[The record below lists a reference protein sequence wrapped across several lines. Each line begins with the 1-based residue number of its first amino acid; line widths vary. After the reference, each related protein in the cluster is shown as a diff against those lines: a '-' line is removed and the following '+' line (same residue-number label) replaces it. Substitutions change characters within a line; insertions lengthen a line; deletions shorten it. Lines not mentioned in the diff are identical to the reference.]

1 MTGFAALGA
10 EHSTARNVPLRVA
23 IIGAGMSGILAAI
36 KLRES
41 GYQHVTIYEKASRI
55 GGTWRDNRYPG
66 LSCDVPAHAY
76 TYSFAPNAEWSR
88 YMAPGPE
95 IQAYFESMVQ
105 RHQLMPCM
113 RFDQEVIACDWLG
126 DGWCLQTRQ
135 GLVAEADVVIAAT
148 GVLHHPKYPQLP
160 GLQRFAGDCFHSACW
175 RDDVALDGKR
185 IGIIGNGSTGAQLVS
200 ALASRAAKLTHF
212 QRTPQWILPVENP
225 VFTEAQKQALRDD
238 PGLLKQAQAS
248 ESYLAIVDHFTRA
261 VIDANSPELVN
272 LQTAVEDNLARSVA
286 DPVLREKLR
295 PSYRAACKRL
305 IVSPD
310 YYQAIQH
317 PQVELVTE
325 GIESVETAG
334 IRSKDGV
341 LHELDVLVLA
351 TGFHADRFVRDM
363 NVVGQGGVAL
373 NQVWAQ
379 RPFAYLAMSVP
390 GFPNFFML
398 NGPSGPVGN
407 FSLID
412 VAEAQWNYIAQL
424 LEPLREGCYRKMSV
438 KQAAMDNYEAS
449 RIAAATKTVWA
460 SGCDSWYLDAQGIP
474 ATWPWSYAHF
484 REVMK
489 TPDFA
494 HFDCA

>member
-1 MTGFAALGA
+1 MTGTEKLN
-10 EHSTARNVPLRVA
+10 RQLRVV

-36 KLRES
+36 KLREA
-41 GYQHVTIYEKASRI
+41 GYQHVAIYEKAGRI
-55 GGTWRDNRYPG
+55 GGTWRDNSYPG

-88 YMAPGPE
+88 HMAPGPE
-95 IQAYFESMVQ
+95 IQAYFEQMVKQ
-105 RHQLMPCM
+105 HDLASCIH
-113 RFDQEVIACDWLG
+113 FNKEVTACEWLG
-126 DGWCLQTRQ
+126 DVWRLGTRD
-135 GLVAEADVVIAAT
+135 GGFEEADVVIAAT
-148 GVLHHPKYPQLP
+148 GVLHHPKYPQLQ
-160 GLQRFAGDCFHSACW
+160 GLKKFEGDCFHSARW
-175 RDDVALDGKR
+175 DHGAALDGKR
-185 IGIIGNGSTGAQLVS
+185 IGVIGNGSTGAQLIS
-200 ALASRAAKLTHF
+200 ALAGRAAKLTHF
-212 QRTPQWILPVENP
+212 QRTAQWILPVENP
-225 VFTEAQKQALRDD
+225 AFTEAQKQALRDD
-238 PGLLKQAQAS
+238 PELLKQAQAS

-261 VIDANSPELVN
+261 VIDANSPELAH
-272 LQTAVEDNLARSVA
+272 LQTAVEENLERSIT

-295 PSYRAACKRL
+295 PQYRAACKRL

-317 PQVELVTE
+317 PQVALVND
-325 GIESVETAG
+325 GIECVEPGG
-334 IRSKDGV
+334 IRTRDGV

-363 NVVGQGGVAL
+363 NVVGSNGQVL
-373 NQVWAQ
+373 NEVWDE

-424 LEPLREGCYRKMSV
+424 LEPLREGRYQQISV
-438 KQAAMDNYEAS
+438 GQSAMDDYEVS
-449 RIAAATKTVWA
+449 RIEAARNTVWA
-460 SGCDSWYLDAQGIP
+460 SGCSSWYLDAQGIP

-484 REVMK
+484 REVMT

>member
-1 MTGFAALGA
+1 MTGTEKLN
-10 EHSTARNVPLRVA
+10 RQLRVV

-36 KLRES
+36 KLREA
-41 GYQHVTIYEKASRI
+41 GYQHVAIYEKAGRI
-55 GGTWRDNRYPG
+55 GGTWRDNSYPG

-88 YMAPGPE
+88 HMAPGPE
-95 IQAYFESMVQ
+95 IQAYFEQMVKQ
-105 RHQLMPCM
+105 HDLASCIH
-113 RFDQEVIACDWLG
+113 FNKEVTACEWLG
-126 DGWCLQTRQ
+126 DVWRLGTRD
-135 GLVAEADVVIAAT
+135 GGFEEADVVIAAT
-148 GVLHHPKYPQLP
+148 GVLHHPKYPQLQ
-160 GLQRFAGDCFHSACW
+160 GLQKFEGDCFHSARW
-175 RDDVALDGKR
+175 DHGAALDGKR
-185 IGIIGNGSTGAQLVS
+185 IGVIGNGSTGAQLIS
-200 ALASRAAKLTHF
+200 ALAGRAAKLTHF
-212 QRTPQWILPVENP
+212 QRTAQWILPVENP
-225 VFTEAQKQALRDD
+225 AFTEAQKQALRDD
-238 PGLLKQAQAS
+238 PELLKQAQAS

-261 VIDANSPELVN
+261 VIDANSPELAH
-272 LQTAVEDNLARSVA
+272 LQTAVEENLERSIT

-295 PSYRAACKRL
+295 PQYRAACKRL

-317 PQVELVTE
+317 PQVALVND
-325 GIESVETAG
+325 GIECVEPGG
-334 IRSKDGV
+334 IRTRDGL

-363 NVVGQGGVAL
+363 NVVGSNDQVL
-373 NQVWAQ
+373 NEVWAE

-424 LEPLREGCYRKMSV
+424 LEPLREGRYQQISV
-438 KQAAMDNYEAS
+438 GQAAMDDYEVS
-449 RIAAATKTVWA
+449 RIEAARNTVWA
-460 SGCDSWYLDAQGIP
+460 SGCSSWYLDAQGIP

-484 REVMK
+484 REVMT

>member
-1 MTGFAALGA
+1 MTGTEKLN
-10 EHSTARNVPLRVA
+10 RQLRVV

-36 KLRES
+36 KLREA
-41 GYQHVTIYEKASRI
+41 GYQHVAIYEKAGRI
-55 GGTWRDNRYPG
+55 GGTWRDNSYPG

-88 YMAPGPE
+88 HMAPGPE
-95 IQAYFESMVQ
+95 IQAYFEHMVKQ
-105 RHQLMPCM
+105 HDLASCIH
-113 RFDQEVIACDWLG
+113 FNKEVTACEWLG
-126 DGWCLQTRQ
+126 DAWRLGTRD
-135 GLVAEADVVIAAT
+135 GGFEEADVVIAAT
-148 GVLHHPKYPQLP
+148 GVLHHPKYPQLQ
-160 GLQRFAGDCFHSACW
+160 GLQKFEGDCFHSARW
-175 RDDVALDGKR
+175 DHGAALDGKR
-185 IGIIGNGSTGAQLVS
+185 IGVIGNGSTGAQLIS
-200 ALASRAAKLTHF
+200 ALAGRAAKLTHF
-212 QRTPQWILPVENP
+212 QRTAQWILPVENP
-225 VFTEAQKQALRDD
+225 AFTEAQKQALRDD
-238 PGLLKQAQAS
+238 PELLKQAQAS

-261 VIDANSPELVN
+261 VIDANSPELAH
-272 LQTAVEDNLARSVA
+272 LQTAVEENLERSIT

-295 PSYRAACKRL
+295 PQYRAACKRL

-317 PQVELVTE
+317 PQVALVND
-325 GIESVETAG
+325 GIECVEPGG
-334 IRSKDGV
+334 IRTRDGV

-363 NVVGQGGVAL
+363 NVVGSNGQVL
-373 NQVWAQ
+373 NEVWAE

-424 LEPLREGCYRKMSV
+424 LEPLREGRYQQISV
-438 KQAAMDNYEAS
+438 GQSAMDDYEVS
-449 RIAAATKTVWA
+449 RIEAARNTVWA
-460 SGCDSWYLDAQGIP
+460 SGCSSWYLDAQGIP

-484 REVMK
+484 REVMT

>member
-1 MTGFAALGA
+1 MTGAK
-10 EHSTARNVPLRVA
+10 RPNRQLRVV

-36 KLRES
+36 KLREA
-41 GYQHVTIYEKASRI
+41 GYQHVAIYEKAGRI
-55 GGTWRDNRYPG
+55 GGTWRDNSYPG

-88 YMAPGPE
+88 HMAPGPE
-95 IQAYFESMVQ
+95 IQAYFEQMVKQ
-105 RHQLMPCM
+105 HDLASCIH
-113 RFDQEVIACDWLG
+113 FNKEVTACEWLG
-126 DGWCLQTRQ
+126 DVWRLGTRD
-135 GLVAEADVVIAAT
+135 GGFEEADVVIAAT
-148 GVLHHPKYPQLP
+148 GVLHHPKYPQLQ
-160 GLQRFAGDCFHSACW
+160 GLKKFEGDCFHSARW
-175 RDDVALDGKR
+175 DHGAALDGKR
-185 IGIIGNGSTGAQLVS
+185 IGVIGNGSTGAQLIS
-200 ALASRAAKLTHF
+200 ALAGRAAKLTHF
-212 QRTPQWILPVENP
+212 QRTAQWILPVENP
-225 VFTEAQKQALRDD
+225 AFTEAQKQALRDD
-238 PGLLKQAQAS
+238 PELLKQAQAS

-261 VIDANSPELVN
+261 VIDANSPELAH
-272 LQTAVEDNLARSVA
+272 LQTAVEENLERSIT

-295 PSYRAACKRL
+295 PQYRAACKRL

-317 PQVELVTE
+317 PQVALVND
-325 GIESVETAG
+325 GIECVEPGG
-334 IRSKDGV
+334 IRTRDGL

-363 NVVGQGGVAL
+363 NVVGSNGQVL
-373 NQVWAQ
+373 NEVWAE

-424 LEPLREGCYRKMSV
+424 LEPLREGRYQQISV
-438 KQAAMDNYEAS
+438 GQAAMDDYEVS
-449 RIAAATKTVWA
+449 RIEAARNTVWA
-460 SGCDSWYLDAQGIP
+460 SGCSSWYLDAQGIP

-484 REVMK
+484 REVMT